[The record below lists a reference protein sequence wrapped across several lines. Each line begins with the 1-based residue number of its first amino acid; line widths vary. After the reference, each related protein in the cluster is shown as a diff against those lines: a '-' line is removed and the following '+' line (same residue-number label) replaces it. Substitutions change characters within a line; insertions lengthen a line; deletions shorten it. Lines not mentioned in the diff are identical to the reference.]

1 MHDMIDDFKVALHC
15 GDLEHAERLATN
27 QLALL
32 GESSKWLN
40 NLGLVY
46 LAQGRMA
53 EALQHFDRAVAADE
67 GFLEPLLNGA
77 IILAD
82 LGYYNEAAV
91 RYESAQQ
98 LQSKGTGYAQRD
110 PAAMPLFAAKSTVET
125 VGERLLELAH
135 IHRQTGDRDGAMAEL
150 KRAIQHASLPAAH
163 IELATLYLEQEECE
177 AALDHLEQARR
188 LDPQNPEIHIIS
200 AQCHLLKNRVKEA
213 QDSLARAELLNDRSR
228 TGAALRRSLRDAG
241 G

>member
-1 MHDMIDDFKVALHC
+1 MHDMIDDFKVALYS

-32 GESSKWLN
+32 GESSRWLN

-67 GFLEPLLNGA
+67 QFLEPLLNGA

-82 LGYYNEAAV
+82 LGYYDEAAV

-98 LQSKGTGYAQRD
+98 LQAKGTGYSQRD
-110 PAAMPLFAAKSTVET
+110 PSSMPLFAAQSIVRT
-125 VGERLLELAH
+125 VGERYLEIAR
-135 IHRQTGDRDGAMAEL
+135 IHRETGDREAAMTEL
-150 KRAIQHASLPAAH
+150 KRAIQHAALPSAH
-163 IELATLYLEQEECE
+163 LELAALYLEQEDSES
-177 AALDHLEQARR
+177 ALDHLEEARR
-188 LDPQNPEIHIIS
+188 LDPQNPEIHIVS

-228 TGAALRRSLRDAG
+228 TGAALRRSLREAG